1 MWQPAALIGR
11 FGWGA
16 AWSQRR
22 PGRRPATQHPGARP
36 VPSRRTRVRGGH
48 APSVC
53 RRTHLAAAGRPGRR
67 CRASVLGQPDQAV
80 QRMAMYAERS
90 AFRAAWL
97 PDGVQA
103 ADRRGVRDS
112 ADPRLPLRRT
122 GRGRPGPGPRDW
134 PTADQSRS
142 GRSAQCCAQA
152 NHYRN
157 RRIMPAPDRNAAP
170 PKSARQPSPV
180 GQGQPGHAIGVVS
193 ARTASSRPGQP
204 RHSRPQAGTGLLAV

>member
-103 ADRRGVRDS
+103 LRITGASGIPPVRARHCGGPVADQ
-112 ADPRLPLRRT
+112 
-122 GRGRPGPGPRDW
+122 RPGPGPPDW
-134 PTADQSRS
+134 PTADQSKKRTERPETGGPCPPRQECRTSRVGAATQPAAQDTQGTPSTS
-142 GRSAQCCAQA
+142 GLPVRRATGQA
-152 NHYRN
+152 
-157 RRIMPAPDRNAAP
+157 RRWTPGLQRAPAR
-170 PKSARQPSPV
+170 
-180 GQGQPGHAIGVVS
+180 
-193 ARTASSRPGQP
+193 
-204 RHSRPQAGTGLLAV
+204 